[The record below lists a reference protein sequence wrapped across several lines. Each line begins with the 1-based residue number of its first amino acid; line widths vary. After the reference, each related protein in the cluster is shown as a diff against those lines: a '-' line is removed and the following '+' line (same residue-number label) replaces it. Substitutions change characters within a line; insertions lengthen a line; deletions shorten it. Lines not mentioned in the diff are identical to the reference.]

1 MNVGGSTSASDLV
14 LADNLH
20 LPLSSITETFAILA
34 NRGSGKSATAH
45 RLVEQMHRAYLPV
58 VVLDIKGD
66 WWGIRSSADGKG
78 PGLPFVIFGG
88 DHGDVPLEPTAG
100 ELLADLIVDDR
111 VPAVLDL
118 SHMSKT
124 RARAFTTT
132 FAERLYTRNRDP
144 LHLLVEEADVLI
156 PQRAAADTAR
166 LLGAME
172 DLAKRGRSRGIG
184 LTVVTQRP
192 QEVSKSVLELMETV
206 ILLRMT
212 GPRSI
217 KAAQDWIRVNA
228 ADDDTQASEVIA
240 TLPSLETGE
249 AWVWSPAFLRLL
261 TRTRIALFETFDSH
275 ATPEPGRA
283 RIIPKSRADIDLE
296 KLSAEIA
303 ATAQRAKDNDP
314 AALRRTVES
323 LSLELD
329 AARAD
334 QQLLAGKVSDY
345 EQQLATKDDT
355 IAELADRIDDLLAR
369 PPELPPGMT
378 ETLHSAAE
386 LINTALTALDS
397 PAAAGPPRAQPPLAA
412 MRARPR
418 HVTPPRSSD
427 VPTPAAPAPAV
438 AVTATG
444 SPTEDVLR
452 FRAGAVRMLE
462 SLGRMAPLR
471 LTNAQWG
478 TVAKMKHTSG
488 TWSTYLRELRRAGL
502 LDETPDGTTLSD
514 AGFAYLGGRPAPM
527 TGRELQQHYLKIL
540 RAGAGRM
547 LQALINAYPHG
558 LTREEISEQAQ
569 IAATSGTFS
578 TYLRELLRNGLV
590 TDRGGV
596 LVAGDILM
604 HGADAGKEGASA

>member
-1 MNVGGSTSASDLV
+1 MEDEIVKRKRALLGDRADESCEELSDHPVSDEWLLIECDSLDCNATTDVDLVAADPARDEPLLAAGSRTLRVATSARHTRPD
-14 LADNLH
+14 
-20 LPLSSITETFAILA
+20 F
-34 NRGSGKSATAH
+34 R
-45 RLVEQMHRAYLPV
+45 
-58 VVLDIKGD
+58 
-66 WWGIRSSADGKG
+66 
-78 PGLPFVIFGG
+78 FGG
-88 DHGDVPLEPTAG
+88 A
-100 ELLADLIVDDR
+100 
-111 VPAVLDL
+111 PASGPHKTIRTCSGRLPPWSQKVL
-118 SHMSKT
+118 MAQPVGK
-124 RARAFTTT
+124 
-132 FAERLYTRNRDP
+132 
-144 LHLLVEEADVLI
+144 VEEADVLI